1 MSSNVTIY
9 DVAQAAGVSAA
20 TVSRVMNE
28 PSKVAP
34 EKRQAVLDAIKRLKF
49 VPKADAVIN
58 ARKSYRKVGVVAP
71 FFTQPSFMERLRGI
85 SSVLYSESYEL
96 VIDSIDTEE
105 DLEGYISSLVSANR
119 VDGLIFMCIRL
130 KEKVLKLLR
139 QSGIPSCFVEDDVEG
154 FDCVVVKNLEGGM
167 KAAEYL
173 WELGCRN
180 PGFIGE
186 EADRE
191 YAVGAM
197 DDRLRGYRFAF
208 AEHGIM
214 PDEGNFWIGQFKK
227 EEIDCG
233 IEKVLSQDPLPD
245 CIFCSS
251 DLIAARVMMR
261 AQERGIKIPGQ
272 MKVLGFD
279 NIDIASYIELSSV
292 DQKLDESGKLAA
304 QMLLERIA
312 NRERS
317 APKNSYLELEIVR
330 RGSTELKGGMHV

>member
-9 DVAQAAGVSAA
+9 DVAQAAGVSVA

-28 PSKVAP
+28 PSKVAL
-34 EKRQAVLDAIKRLKF
+34 EKRQVVLEAIERLNF

-58 ARKSYRKVGVVAP
+58 ARKSYRKIGVVAP

-85 SSVLYSESYEL
+85 SSVLYSERYEL
-96 VIDSIDTEE
+96 VIDSIDTESDME
-105 DLEGYISSLVSANR
+105 NYVSSLVSANR

-130 KEKVLKLLR
+130 KEKVLRLLSK
-139 QSGIPSCFVEDDVEG
+139 SGIPACFVEDKVEG
-154 FDCVVVKNLEGGM
+154 FDCVIVKNLEGGM
-167 KAAEYL
+167 RAAEYL

-186 EADRE
+186 EADRG

-208 AEHGIM
+208 ADHGVV

-227 EEIDCG
+227 GNIDNG
-233 IEKVLSQDPLPD
+233 IEKVLSQHPLPD

-261 AQERGIKIPGQ
+261 AQERGIRIPSQ
-272 MKVLGFD
+272 MKILGFD

-292 DQKLDESGKLAA
+292 NQKLDESGKLAA
-304 QMLLERIA
+304 RLLLERLA
-312 NRERS
+312 DQEKTPPRME
-317 APKNSYLELEIVR
+317 YLDLEIVG
-330 RGSTELKGGMHV
+330 RGSTEARRGL